1 MGQASVVQV
10 IGGPVWQWDS
20 GRRVSAPGDEAHF
33 ARPGDDEALVVPVDG
48 DGLADVP
55 SQLLQSAGD
64 LFCWAV
70 EGDVTIGSTVIRVS
84 ARPRPSDYVYTPTE
98 VETVEGVKAW
108 VEERIAEIESTGGLR
123 SGTASGSSTAPS
135 PSTPRATPSPTTPC
149 PSPRRPCTSSSGI
162 LTRFWQRSN

>member
-1 MGQASVVQV
+1 MGRASVVQV

-64 LFCWAV
+64 LLCWAV
-70 EGDVTIGSTVIRVS
+70 EGDATIGSTVIRVS

-123 SGTASGSSTAPS
+123 VGHGLRVVDGAITVDTAGDAEPDNTLPITSAAVYVELGNIDALL
-135 PSTPRATPSPTTPC
+135 AT
-149 PSPRRPCTSSSGI
+149 I
-162 LTRFWQRSN
+162 

>member
-1 MGQASVVQV
+1 MGRASVVQV

-70 EGDVTIGSTVIRVS
+70 EGDATIGSTVIRVS

-123 SGTASGSSTAPS
+123 VGHGLRVVDGAITVDTAGDAEPDNTLPITSAAVYVELGNIDALL
-135 PSTPRATPSPTTPC
+135 AT
-149 PSPRRPCTSSSGI
+149 I
-162 LTRFWQRSN
+162 

>member
-1 MGQASVVQV
+1 MGRASVVQV

-20 GRRVSAPGDEAHF
+20 GRRVSAPGDEVHF

-48 DGLADVP
+48 DGFADVP

-64 LFCWAV
+64 LLCWAV

-123 SGTASGSSTAPS
+123 VGHGLRVVDGAITVDTAGDAEPDNTLPITSAAVYVELGNIDALL
-135 PSTPRATPSPTTPC
+135 AT
-149 PSPRRPCTSSSGI
+149 I
-162 LTRFWQRSN
+162 